1 MAAQL
6 FRRMV
11 LVALPVSILL
21 AIPARGIAQAVKQGE
36 NDTYTLSVNAQV
48 VTVPVS
54 VRDSK
59 GALLQTLTKND
70 FTLTENGRP
79 ETIKYLTVDRN
90 RPLNLALMVDT
101 SGSQRDLI
109 KKERAASDAFFNTLL
124 TKEGD
129 TAFLVRFD
137 NAITMLQKPTE
148 SKTDLQAAL
157 EHLEDPH
164 PPRPEPPAETA
175 AEYLA
180 RPPQGTLFYDALFLT
195 CSKGMQDVNGRNA
208 VVILTDGDD
217 RGSSVTLDATID
229 AAQRSN
235 TVIYSILYSAPE
247 IGMNPRAVEGKKMSG
262 KAVLQKLSSETGGH
276 MFEVSVK
283 EPLEKIYEEIAEEMR
298 MQYVLA
304 YSPTMSDEGPGFR
317 KIELKGK
324 DKTWKIQTRS
334 GYDYAGTMGDDE

>member
-1 MAAQL
+1 MAVQV
-6 FRRMV
+6 FRRV
-11 LVALPVSILL
+11 VFIALPISISMLL
-21 AIPARGIAQAVKQGE
+21 AVPASGIAQAIKQGE
-36 NDTYTLSVNAQV
+36 NDTYTLSVSAQV
-48 VTVPVS
+48 VMVPVS

-59 GALLQTLTKND
+59 GKLVQTLTKDD

-148 SKTDLQAAL
+148 SKADLQAAL

-180 RPPQGTLFYDALFLT
+180 RPAQGTLFYDALFLT

-208 VVILTDGDD
+208 VVVLTDGDD
-217 RGSSVTLDATID
+217 RGSGVTLDATID

-235 TVIYSILYSAPE
+235 TVIYSILYSAE
-247 IGMNPRAVEGKKMSG
+247 RGVTEHVDGKKMSG
-262 KAVLQKLSSETGGH
+262 KEVLQKLSSETGGH
-276 MFEVSVK
+276 MFEVSAR
-283 EPLEKIYEEIAEEMR
+283 EPLEKIFDEISQEMR
-298 MQYVLA
+298 LQYVLV
-304 YSPTMSDEGPGFR
+304 YSPTMSDDGPGFR
-317 KIELKGK
+317 KIELKAR
-324 DKTWKIQTRS
+324 DKSWKIQTRS
-334 GYDYAGTMGDDE
+334 GYYYTGTMGDDE